1 MNHLTLLELH
11 ELLYCIGYTLK
22 SETACVNR
30 KTAERLHKEIK
41 QELTQRC
48 EAIDRLMM
56 AETDAFNKWG

>member
-56 AETDAFNKWG
+56 AETEAVSKWG